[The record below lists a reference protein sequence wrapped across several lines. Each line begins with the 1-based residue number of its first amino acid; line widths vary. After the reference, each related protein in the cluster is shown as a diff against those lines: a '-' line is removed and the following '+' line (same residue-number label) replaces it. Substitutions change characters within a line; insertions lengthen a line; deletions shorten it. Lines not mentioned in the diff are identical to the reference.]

1 MDDFDYDLSVTT
13 DTTNDP
19 FGFDTSTST
28 TNDPLG
34 FDTGGTGG
42 TGNPYDYEPATNPF
56 LGPTTTYNPSSGT
69 YTQVWDDG
77 STLVTDG
84 AGNVVRST
92 NATDGPGIGGSIAK
106 IFGSIGANASK
117 LLAGMFQKP
126 GGGTDWQKVATLGGG
141 LMGLLGS
148 NKGGGGQPS
157 GYQGGIP
164 KYTATREM
172 LTQPVTDPARVPGS
186 AGRRYFSDLTYAPVT
201 PPAAAPA
208 PETPATPTTPTE
220 TPAKTESGNP
230 PTIPDNFS
238 LAHGGSNASTTST
251 VQTGAQGGLMQL
263 AKGRYLRGH
272 TDGMEDKLRT
282 TIDGKDPAALSHGE
296 FVVPADVVSHLG
308 NGNSDAGAKRLYQ
321 MMDRIRQARTGT
333 KQQGKQIQADKYLP
347 S

>member
-1 MDDFDYDLSVTT
+1 MDDFDYDFLGDSSYDPPVTT
-13 DTTNDP
+13 TNYGNPYDYEP
-19 FGFDTSTST
+19 TYD
-28 TNDPLG
+28 
-34 FDTGGTGG
+34 GG

-56 LGPTTTYNPSSGT
+56 MGPTTTYNSSSGT
-69 YTQVWDDG
+69 YTQVFDDG

-92 NATDGPGIGGSIAK
+92 NATDGPGISDSIAK

-148 NKGGGGQPS
+148 GGGGSRPS

-164 KYTATREM
+164 QYTATREM

-208 PETPATPTTPTE
+208 TETPATPTTPTE
-220 TPAKTESGNP
+220 TPPATD
-230 PTIPDNFS
+230 T
-238 LAHGGSNASTTST
+238 T
-251 VQTGAQGGLMQL
+251 VQTAAGGGLMQL

-282 TIDGKDPAALSHGE
+282 TIEGKDPAALSHGE

>member
-1 MDDFDYDLSVTT
+1 MDDYDYDFLGDSYYEPSVTT
-13 DTTNDP
+13 TNYGNPYDYEP
-19 FGFDTSTST
+19 TYD
-28 TNDPLG
+28 
-34 FDTGGTGG
+34 GG
-42 TGNPYDYEPATNPF
+42 TGNPYDYETSTNPF

-69 YTQVWDDG
+69 YTQVFDDG

-92 NATDGPGIGGSIAK
+92 NATDGPGISDSIAK
-106 IFGSIGANASK
+106 IFGSIGANAGK
-117 LLAGMFQKP
+117 LLTGMFKKP
-126 GGGTDWQKVATLGGG
+126 NGETDWAKVATLGGG

-148 NKGGGGQPS
+148 GGGGSQPS
-157 GYQGGIP
+157 GYQGKIP
-164 KYTATREM
+164 QYTATREQLPM
-172 LTQPVTDPARVPGS
+172 TDTDRVPGS
-186 AGRRYFSDLTYAPVT
+186 AGRRYFSDLTDAT
-201 PPAAAPA
+201 PPPPAPAPA
-208 PETPATPTTPTE
+208 PETPATPAA
-220 TPAKTESGNP
+220 PAEP
-230 PTIPDNFS
+230 PPENS
-238 LAHGGSNASTTST
+238 AAG
-251 VQTGAQGGLMQL
+251 GGLMQL

-282 TIDGKDPAALSHGE
+282 TIEGKDPAALSHGE

>member
-1 MDDFDYDLSVTT
+1 MDDFDYD
-13 DTTNDP
+13 
-19 FGFDTSTST
+19 FGTGNPYDYEPTSSGGINNPYDYEPTSS
-28 TNDPLG
+28 
-34 FDTGGTGG
+34 GG
-42 TGNPYDYEPATNPF
+42 TGNPYDYETATNPF
-56 LGPTTTYNPSSGT
+56 LGPTTTYDSKTGT
-69 YTQVWDDG
+69 YTQVFDDG

-84 AGNVVRST
+84 AGNPIRAT
-92 NATDGPGIGGSIAK
+92 NATDGPGISDSISK
-106 IFGSIGANASK
+106 IFGSIGANAGK
-117 LLAGMFQKP
+117 LLTGMFKKP
-126 GGGTDWQKVATLGGG
+126 NGETDWAKVATLGGG

-220 TPAKTESGNP
+220 TPPATD
-230 PTIPDNFS
+230 T
-238 LAHGGSNASTTST
+238 T
-251 VQTGAQGGLMQL
+251 VQTAAGGGLMQL

-282 TIDGKDPAALSHGE
+282 TIEGKDPAALSHGE